1 MINRCI
7 VDGTKRAIQ
16 QLHKEHL
23 LSLPEPDNLE
33 LVQHRD
39 DDSFIL
45 EVEEEFEATTK
56 MSGGLKTGD
65 LKMTG
70 LKTFRKTSKMEKDNK
85 RTTMAGKSSKISSIA
100 GSKSISETERKE
112 IEVEDL
118 SQKSSGLS
126 QIAESVAETEV
137 IPITN
142 PMMSGIDQTNQ
153 ISPVKPTVESVKKTI
168 FPS

>member
-1 MINRCI
+1 MHLMINRCI

-70 LKTFRKTSKMEKDNK
+70 LKTFRKTSY
-85 RTTMAGKSSKISSIA
+85 KII
-100 GSKSISETERKE
+100 
-112 IEVEDL
+112 
-118 SQKSSGLS
+118 
-126 QIAESVAETEV
+126 
-137 IPITN
+137 
-142 PMMSGIDQTNQ
+142 
-153 ISPVKPTVESVKKTI
+153 
-168 FPS
+168 